1 MSRLTY
7 VALVMHL
14 LDKYGI
20 EEGAPLATYPNQVVP
35 HLKKRYC
42 RSTKWLVIAGLSS
55 LMAWSALAQDPP
67 SGSLS
72 ADDEMQMQA
81 AEKFV
86 AELQSI
92 DWRKITQPELNER
105 MQKVAVSIGWT
116 LNDSRVSRYPTD
128 KGLTTDAS
136 VAIEPASVCIK
147 QNTWLKLLGHPIGVT
162 LGDPFGFV
170 RISTPEAVQKALS
183 GQSTI
188 ASFGYRLK
196 EDISISLRHQHATFT
211 NQAETKACFHYLRIL
226 MI

>member
-7 VALVMHL
+7 VALVMQL

-20 EEGAPLATYPNQVVP
+20 EEDAPFATCSKQELIHVE
-35 HLKKRYC
+35 KRYC
-42 RSTKWLVIAGLSS
+42 RSTKWLVIAGLTS

-67 SGSLS
+67 SGSS
-72 ADDEMQMQA
+72 TADDEMQMQA

-86 AELQSI
+86 TELQSI
-92 DWRKITQPELNER
+92 DWGKITQPELHER
-105 MQKVAVSIGWT
+105 MQKLAVSIGWT

-128 KGLTTDAS
+128 RGLTTDAA

-147 QNTWLKLLGHPIGVT
+147 QNTWLKLLGNPIGVT

-170 RISTPEAVQKALS
+170 RLSAPEAVQKALAS
-183 GQSTI
+183 QSTI

-196 EDISISLRHQHATFT
+196 GDISISLGHQHETFA
-211 NQAETKACFHYLRIL
+211 NQAATKACFHYLRIW